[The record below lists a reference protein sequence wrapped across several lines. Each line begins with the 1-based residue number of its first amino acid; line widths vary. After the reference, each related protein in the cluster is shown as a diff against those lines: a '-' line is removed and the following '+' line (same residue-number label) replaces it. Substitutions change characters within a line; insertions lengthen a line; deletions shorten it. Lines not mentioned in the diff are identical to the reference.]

1 MKFLPVEI
9 IIGRR
14 YQCTEKEIL
23 IKKISAN
30 IQVLN
35 KMFSPEP
42 VDLVYDFSKEQPSL
56 VNYTFPT
63 PITATDSA
71 GVLSIYQTIGLGFS
85 NSKVEIPLIP
95 YIEYTFN

>member
-42 VDLVYDFSKEQPSL
+42 VDLGKR
-56 VNYTFPT
+56 
-63 PITATDSA
+63 
-71 GVLSIYQTIGLGFS
+71 
-85 NSKVEIPLIP
+85 
-95 YIEYTFN
+95 